1 MIVLTLGRISH
12 LTVSCS
18 VLLSPVS
25 SEENMH
31 PVCEICWESG
41 VKKVKKRAGET
52 VTKLIL
58 ANDGPGGGGQ
68 EAFIIAPYDIDALGS

>member
-1 MIVLTLGRISH
+1 
-12 LTVSCS
+12 
-18 VLLSPVS
+18 
-25 SEENMH
+25 MH

-41 VKKVKKRAGET
+41 VKKVKKRAGEP

-68 EAFIIAPYDIDALGS
+68 EAFIIAPYDIDALSS